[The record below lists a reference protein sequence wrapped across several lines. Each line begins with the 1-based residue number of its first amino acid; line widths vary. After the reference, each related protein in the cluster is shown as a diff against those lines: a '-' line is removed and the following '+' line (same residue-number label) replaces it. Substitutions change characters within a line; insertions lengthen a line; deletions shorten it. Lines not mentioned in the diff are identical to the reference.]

1 MGKTLLFIAQRTGI
15 LDTILFFIVGAE
27 LLVAFSLFLSDST
40 FSCLWNNFSRS
51 SRVMSHM
58 WNRQR
63 ACSTTKNDS
72 AFSLFHVSANFFM
85 SSEQLFMFIQG
96 AFGKPQNLHIWICF
110 SFFLEFPSCQVDP
123 CGRQIVNCK
132 S

>member
-63 ACSTTKNDS
+63 ACSTTKHDP
-72 AFSLFHVSANFFM
+72 AFSLFHVSANFSCLLNNFSC
-85 SSEQLFMFIQG
+85 SSRVRSVNRKTFI
-96 AFGKPQNLHIWICF
+96 FGSVFHFFWNFLHVRSI
-110 SFFLEFPSCQVDP
+110 LVAD
-123 CGRQIVNCK
+123 K